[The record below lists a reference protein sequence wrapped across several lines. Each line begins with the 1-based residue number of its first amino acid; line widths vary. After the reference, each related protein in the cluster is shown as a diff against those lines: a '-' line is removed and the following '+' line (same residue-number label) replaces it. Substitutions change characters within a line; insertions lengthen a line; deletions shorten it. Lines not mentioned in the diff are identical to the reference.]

1 MVLQIWSALRPIAP
15 FGFRVLEEMH
25 HYVVAAGEVDIAW
38 EVALDEQLVQ
48 KVLPR
53 VRGADGRLDEA
64 LEAFLGALGGGFPL
78 ARAKVGQMREDY
90 ATHGFA
96 SYF

>member
-1 MVLQIWSALRPIAP
+1 
-15 FGFRVLEEMH
+15 MH
-25 HYVVAAGEVDIAW
+25 HYVVAAGEVDVAW
-38 EVALDEQLVQ
+38 EIALDEQLVQ

-53 VRGADGRLDEA
+53 VRGADARLDEA
-64 LEAFLGALGGGFPL
+64 LEVFLAALGDGFPL
-78 ARAKVGQMREDY
+78 ARAKAEQMREDY

>member
-1 MVLQIWSALRPIAP
+1 M
-15 FGFRVLEEMH
+15 
-25 HYVVAAGEVDIAW
+25 
-38 EVALDEQLVQ
+38 LDEQFVQ

-53 VRGADGRLDEA
+53 VRGADGRLDEGLA
-64 LEAFLGALGGGFPL
+64 DFLAALGDGFPL
-78 ARAKVGQMREDY
+78 ARAKVEQMREDY

>member
-1 MVLQIWSALRPIAP
+1 M
-15 FGFRVLEEMH
+15 
-25 HYVVAAGEVDIAW
+25 
-38 EVALDEQLVQ
+38 Q

-53 VRGADGRLDEA
+53 VRGADVRLDEG
-64 LEAFLGALGGGFPL
+64 LGDFLQALGDGFPL
-78 ARAKVGQMREDY
+78 ARAKVETMREDY